1 MEKYIDKNINNN
13 EVIVVGAG
21 LAGSEAAYQLAK
33 RGIKVKLYEMKKIRK
48 TEAHSKEYF
57 AELVCSNSLGSN
69 ALENASGL
77 MKEEL
82 RMLDSLLIKLADKH
96 KVPAGQALAVDRD
109 LFSEE
114 ITQILRN
121 MENIEIIDEEL
132 TEIPSDKIVL
142 IASGPLTSD
151 KLFEKISELTGEE
164 SLYFYD
170 AAAPI
175 ITFESINM
183 DIAYFQSRYDK
194 GEGEYINC
202 PMNKEEYY
210 RFYNELINAERAE
223 LKKFEKEKL
232 FDACMPI
239 EKIAMSGEKTMT
251 FGPLKPKGLINPRTE
266 KMDYAVVQLRQ
277 DDKEGKLYN
286 IVGFQTNLKFGEQK
300 RVFSMIP
307 GLENADFMRYGVMH
321 RNTFINST
329 KLLDRT
335 LKLKSDDNI
344 YFAGQITGGEGYV
357 CAIATGL
364 YSAINIAN
372 RLNNKEPFILDD
384 ICAIGSIVNY
394 ITEEKKKFQPMGANF
409 GIIRSL
415 EDIKIKDKKEKYR
428 RISNQALEYLKNYLS
443 EQNFIPNRGTL

>member
-1 MEKYIDKNINNN
+1 MNYNK
-13 EVIVVGAG
+13 EVVVIGAG

-33 RGIKVKLYEMKKIRK
+33 RGIKVKLYEMKKNKK
-48 TEAHSKEYF
+48 TDAHSKDYF
-57 AELVCSNSLGSN
+57 SELVCSNSLGSN
-69 ALENASGL
+69 SIENASGL

-82 RMLDSLLIKLADKH
+82 RLLDSLLIKIADKN

-109 LFSEE
+109 GFSEE
-114 ITQILRN
+114 ITEILKN
-121 MENIEIIDEEL
+121 TKNIEIIEEEL
-132 TEIPSDKIVL
+132 TEIPNDKIVL

-151 KLFEKISELTGEE
+151 KLFEKILEITGEE

-175 ITFESINM
+175 VTFESIDMN
-183 DIAYFQSRYDK
+183 IAYFQSRYDK
-194 GEGEYINC
+194 GDGEYINC
-202 PMNKEEYY
+202 PMTKEEYY
-210 RFYNELINAERAE
+210 NFYNALIGAERAE

-251 FGPLKPKGLINPRTE
+251 FGPLKPKGLINPRTD

-277 DDKEGKLYN
+277 DDKAGKLYN

-307 GLENADFMRYGVMH
+307 GLQNAEFIRYGVMH

-329 KLLDRT
+329 KLLDKT
-335 LKLKSDDNI
+335 LKLKTKDNI

-372 RLNNKEPFILDD
+372 RLNGKEEFILEDL
-384 ICAIGSIVNY
+384 CAIGSIVNY
-394 ITEEKKKFQPMGANF
+394 ITEEKKKFQPIGANF
-409 GIIRSL
+409 GIIRSI
-415 EDIKIKDKKEKYR
+415 EEIKTKDKKEKYR
-428 RISNQALEYLKNYLS
+428 KIANQALEYLKKYLG
-443 EQNFIPNRGTL
+443 IAI

>member
-1 MEKYIDKNINNN
+1 MEK

-33 RGIKVKLYEMKKIRK
+33 KGIKVKLYEMKAKKK
-48 TEAHSKEYF
+48 TPAHSKDYF
-57 AELVCSNSLGSN
+57 SELVCSNSLGSDS
-69 ALENASGL
+69 LENASGL

-82 RMLDSLLIKLADKH
+82 RILGSLLINIADKNR
-96 KVPAGQALAVDRD
+96 VPAGQALAVDRD
-109 LFSEE
+109 GFSEE
-114 ITQILRN
+114 VTKILKN
-121 MENIEIIDEEL
+121 TENIEIIEEEF
-132 TEIPSDKIVL
+132 TEIPNDKIVI

-151 KLFEKISELTGEE
+151 KLFEKISEITGEE
-164 SLYFYD
+164 CLYFYD

-175 ITFESINM
+175 VTFESI
-183 DIAYFQSRYDK
+183 D
-194 GEGEYINC
+194 
-202 PMNKEEYY
+202 MNKEEYHN
-210 RFYNELINAERAE
+210 FYNELIKAERAE
-223 LKKFEKEKL
+223 LKNFEKEKL

-307 GLENADFMRYGVMH
+307 GLENAEFIRYGVMH

-329 KLLDRT
+329 KLLDKT
-335 LKLKSDDNI
+335 LRLKNKDNI

-357 CAIATGL
+357 TAIATGM
-364 YSAINIAN
+364 YVAINVAN
-372 RLNNKEPFILDD
+372 RLENKKEFILED
-384 ICAIGSIVNY
+384 ISEIGAIVNY

-415 EDIKIKDKKEKYR
+415 DENIKDKKEKYGKLSER
-428 RISNQALEYLKNYLS
+428 AIEYLKKS
-443 EQNFIPNRGTL
+443 IKGV

>member
-1 MEKYIDKNINNN
+1 MEK

-33 RGIKVKLYEMKKIRK
+33 RGIKVKLYEMKAKKK
-48 TEAHSKEYF
+48 TPAHSKDYF
-57 AELVCSNSLGSN
+57 SELVCSNSLGSDS
-69 ALENASGL
+69 LENASGL

-82 RMLDSLLIKLADKH
+82 RILGSLLIEVADRNR
-96 KVPAGQALAVDRD
+96 VPAGQALAVDRD
-109 LFSEE
+109 GFSEE
-114 ITQILRN
+114 VTKILKN
-121 MENIEIIDEEL
+121 TENIEIIEEEF
-132 TEIPSDKIVL
+132 TEIPDDEIVI

-151 KLFEKISELTGEE
+151 KLFEKISEITGEE

-175 ITFESINM
+175 VTFESIDMNK
-183 DIAYFQSRYDK
+183 AYFQSRYGK
-194 GEGEYINC
+194 GDGEYINC

-210 RFYNELINAERAE
+210 SFYNELIKAERAE
-223 LKKFEKEKL
+223 LKNFEKEKL

-251 FGPLKPKGLINPRTE
+251 FGPLKPKGLINPKTE

-307 GLENADFMRYGVMH
+307 GLENAEFIRYGVMH

-329 KLLDRT
+329 KLLDKT
-335 LKLKSDDNI
+335 LKLKNKDNI

-357 CAIATGL
+357 TAIATGM
-364 YSAINIAN
+364 YVAMNVAN
-372 RLNNKEPFILDD
+372 RLENKEEFILED
-384 ICAIGSIVNY
+384 ISEIGAIVNY

-415 EDIKIKDKKEKYR
+415 DENIRDKKEKYR
-428 RISNQALEYLKNYLS
+428 KLSERAIEYLKKS
-443 EQNFIPNRGTL
+443 IKGV

>member
-1 MEKYIDKNINNN
+1 MKYQK

-33 RGIKVKLYEMKKIRK
+33 RGIKVKLYEMKKEKK
-48 TEAHSKEYF
+48 TEAHSKEYYG
-57 AELVCSNSLGSN
+57 ELVCSNSLGSN
-69 ALENASGL
+69 NLENASGL

-109 LFSEE
+109 LFSLELTE
-114 ITQILRN
+114 ILKN
-121 MENIEIIDEEL
+121 MENIEIIEE
-132 TEIPSDKIVL
+132 EFFDIPSDKIVL
-142 IASGPLTSD
+142 IASGPLTSEN
-151 KLFEKISELTGEE
+151 LFKNISELTGEE

-175 ITFESINM
+175 VTFESINM
-183 DIAYFQSRYDK
+183 NIAYFQSRYDK

-210 RFYNELINAERAE
+210 KFYNELINAERAE

-239 EKIAMSGEKTMT
+239 EKIATSGEKTMT

-277 DDKEGKLYN
+277 DDKGGKLYN

-307 GLENADFMRYGVMH
+307 GLENADFVRYGVMH

-329 KLLDRT
+329 KLLDKT
-335 LKLKSDDNI
+335 LKLKSKDNI

-357 CAIATGL
+357 CAIGTGL
-364 YSAINIAN
+364 YAAINIAN
-372 RLNNKEPFILDD
+372 RLEEREEFILDD
-384 ICAIGSIVNY
+384 VCAIGSIINY
-394 ITEEKKKFQPMGANF
+394 ITEEKKKFQPMGPNF
-409 GIIRSL
+409 GIIRNL
-415 EDIKIKDKKEKYR
+415 NEIKIKDKKEKYR
-428 RISNQALEYLKNYLS
+428 KISLQALSYLKTKINK
-443 EQNFIPNRGTL
+443 